1 MKNKLIYI
9 LFCVIILNAADLN
22 AQSQVS
28 ATADTSDML
37 VRISKIEIIP
47 DYLEAYKAI
56 LKEEAAN
63 SLKIEP
69 GVIAIFPMYVKEYPN
84 QIRIIEIYANK
95 QAYQSHLETAHFKY
109 YKTETLKMVKSLKLV
124 DMSAV
129 DAATMKLMFTKMQQ

>member
-22 AQSQVS
+22 AQSQAS
-28 ATADTSDML
+28 ATVATSDML
-37 VRISKIEIIP
+37 VRISEIEIIP
-47 DYLEAYKAI
+47 EHLEAYHAI

-63 SLKIEP
+63 SVKIEP
-69 GVIAIFPMYVKEYPN
+69 GVIAIFPMYVKEHPN

-124 DMSAV
+124 DMSAI